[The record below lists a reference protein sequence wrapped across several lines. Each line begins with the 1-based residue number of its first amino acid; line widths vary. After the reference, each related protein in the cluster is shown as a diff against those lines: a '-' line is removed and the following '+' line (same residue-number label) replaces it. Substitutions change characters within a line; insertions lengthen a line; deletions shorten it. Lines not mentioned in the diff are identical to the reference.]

1 MQSSHCGVFS
11 CCGAW
16 TLRCLGFCS
25 RGAQALLLWH
35 VEFSWTRDETCV
47 PCTGRQIL
55 NHWTTRKSTV
65 SPRTVGREG
74 EARAPEKGLG
84 GPFFIPSCF
93 SHELERPWCWS
104 TKILFLIYMRRGL
117 EMISKACFYSD
128 MVGSQDQA
136 FWSIEV
142 GSNLLFIMTFFWIV
156 WLQFGHPQRIKC
168 TSQLWWSYMEDF
180 LGSITVCLGHSL
192 GITTHF
198 QWIINSRLFDYYFC
212 LGKGF
217 FHVMLDIYETILVK
231 PRTYSK
237 FEYFIKNCWSL
248 FFP

>member
-1 MQSSHCGVFS
+1 MQASHCGVFS

-156 WLQFGHPQRIKC
+156 WLQFGHPQRIKWHI
-168 TSQLWWSYMEDF
+168 SALMELHGGFPWLHHSLPGTF
-180 LGSITVCLGHSL
+180 LGNYYPLSMDHQ
-192 GITTHF
+192 F
-198 QWIINSRLFDYYFC
+198 QVIWLLFLPWQRFFSCDVRHLWNNFGQTKNIFKVWI
-212 LGKGF
+212 
-217 FHVMLDIYETILVK
+217 FH
-231 PRTYSK
+231 
-237 FEYFIKNCWSL
+237 
-248 FFP
+248 